1 MISIQ
6 IMFNLNL
13 KSMKNFNTVFLTAF
27 VLISTLNVG
36 MAQKSKLPK
45 VQYQVQGNGIP
56 ASPKQKKYKQPDG
69 SLINITLKGDA
80 AIHWAISED
89 GYTLLSNP
97 NGFYEY
103 AKLDENGDLIST
115 GVIACNADNRK
126 SNETAILKSIPKG
139 ICYSEN
145 QIKQKLTNY
154 KTNKKGGNQ
163 LKSFPSTGTQNNLVL
178 MIEFPDLA
186 FSNSVTDVD
195 NLMNQSNYGG
205 IGSFKDFYYENSNGK
220 LTVNTTVDGI
230 YVATNNHDYYGQN
243 DGGGNDMN
251 VEELVSELI
260 IAADDYIDFSQ
271 FDNDGDGIVDCVYI
285 IYAGTG
291 EASSGDPND
300 IWPHNMPSI
309 TPISVDGVSVNA
321 YTCSNELN
329 GTDLAGIGT
338 ICHEFGHALGLP
350 DYYDTDY
357 AGSGGEAEGTGSWD
371 VMAGG
376 NSNGNEASPAN
387 HNPVSKELL
396 GWQYSEYID
405 ANGSYILSPA
415 TQDTIV
421 YLVEASSGNEGF
433 YLENRQW
440 EGFDYEL
447 QGHGM
452 LIYHCDYAYFNQS
465 HLDNN
470 DINVNPNHQGFDIE
484 EADDEISDETGD
496 TYPGTSSN
504 TSFTDMTYPNSVLWS
519 GSNLGYP
526 ITNIVEN
533 STTDD
538 IEFDI
543 NGFTGINDIVA
554 NNNIQVYPT
563 IANDFIDVK
572 GDKTI
577 QEISIFNLQGQL
589 IFESSVNNFQTRLN
603 ISNINAGTY
612 FIKSKTVD
620 YIAVSKIVIEH

>member
-1 MISIQ
+1 
-6 IMFNLNL
+6 
-13 KSMKNFNTVFLTAF
+13 MKNLNTVFLTAV

-45 VQYQVQGNGIP
+45 VQYQVLGNGIP
-56 ASPKQKKYKQPDG
+56 ASPKQIKYNQPDG
-69 SLINITLKGDA
+69 TLINITLKGDA

-115 GVIACNADNRK
+115 GITASNADNRK
-126 SNETAILKSIPKG
+126 SYETSILKSIPIG
-139 ICYSEN
+139 INYSEN
-145 QIKQKLTNY
+145 QIKQKLSNY
-154 KTNKKGGNQ
+154 KANKKGKNQ
-163 LKSFPSTGTQNNLVL
+163 LKNFPSTGTQQFLVL
-178 MIEFPDLA
+178 MVEFQDVS
-186 FSNSVTDVD
+186 FTYSDTDFD

-205 IGSFKDFYYENSNGK
+205 IGCFKDFYYENSNGK

-230 YVATNNHDYYGQN
+230 YVATYNHDYYGQN

-251 VEELVSELI
+251 VEELVSELV

-271 FDNDGDGIVDCVYI
+271 FDNDGDGVVDAVYV

-300 IWPHNMPSI
+300 IWPHASSI
-309 TPISVDGVSVNA
+309 TPITVDGVTVEKYA
-321 YTCSNELN
+321 CSNELN
-329 GTDLAGIGT
+329 GTSMAGIGT
-338 ICHEFGHALGLP
+338 ICHEFGHSLGLP

-357 AGSGGEAEGTGSWD
+357 EGSGGQAEGTGSWD
-371 VMAGG
+371 VMASG
-376 NSNGNEASPAN
+376 NSNGDEASPAN

-396 GWQYSEYID
+396 GWQYPEYID
-405 ANGSYILSPA
+405 ANGSYILPPA

-452 LIYHCDYAYFNQS
+452 LIYHCDYAYFSQT

-484 EADDEISDETGD
+484 EADGEISDETGD
-496 TYPGTSSN
+496 TYPGTTSN
-504 TSFTDMTYPNSVLWS
+504 TSFTDMTYPNSVLWT
-519 GSNLGYP
+519 GSNLSYP
-526 ITNIVEN
+526 IVNIVEN

-543 NGFTGINDIVA
+543 SGFSGINKIVA
-554 NNNIQVYPT
+554 NNNILVYPT
-563 IANDFIDVK
+563 IASEFIDVK
-572 GDKTI
+572 SDKSI
-577 QEISIFNLQGQL
+577 QKISIFNMQGQL
-589 IFESSVNNFQTRLN
+589 ISESCVNKFQIRLN
-603 ISNINAGTY
+603 VSNINAGTY
-612 FIKSKTVD
+612 FIKSKTAD
-620 YIAVSKIVIEH
+620 CIAVSKIIIMH